1 MTHTMPPSV
10 AITASPSHLL
20 HLPRFNRSPSGPFV
34 SAAACN
40 FSLFYHT
47 RKAAF
52 GGGSIGAI
60 LCTAGQLSINSP
72 DW

>member
-1 MTHTMPPSV
+1 MTHIMPPSV
-10 AITASPSHLL
+10 VITAGPSHLL
-20 HLPRFNRSPSGPFV
+20 HLPGFYRSPSGPFV
-34 SAAACN
+34 SAAACS
-40 FSLFYHT
+40 FSLFYRT

-60 LCTAGQLSINSP
+60 LCMAGQLSINSP